1 MLFEYRGVQVT
12 HPEDMPQA
20 EAKAYVEDQIN
31 LVPSIKLVAMD
42 LSIDGKDVVIQPHY
56 NTVNRVRRITG
67 YLSTIKNFNDAKKAE
82 EHDRIV
88 HVKCS

>member
-1 MLFEYRGVQVT
+1 MLFEYHGVQVT
-12 HPEDMPQA
+12 YPEDMSQE
-20 EAKAYVEDQIN
+20 EAKAYVEEQIQ
-31 LVPSIKLVAMD
+31 LVASKKLVAMD
-42 LSIDGKDVVIQPHY
+42 LSIDGEDVVIQPHY

-88 HVKCS
+88 HVQCG